1 MPGISDF
8 KSMMDKRGGFAR
20 PNLFKVAISKI
31 KADKQLDY
39 QMRCFQAQ
47 IPGHNISTTD
57 KDIGSRSV
65 AYQKIFSDI
74 ILGFYVDANLAQLEF
89 WQDWI
94 DLIIVRANP
103 NRHNY
108 YDKYKGEIKVTQ
120 ENRPGDP
127 VATWT
132 FHDAYPKQIDPIQLD
147 YGTNDAVM
155 TCNATITY
163 RHFTVKFVEVVK
175 KENKKT
181 NEEAQYAQS
190 VRTDMNKIDPMIEI
204 RKDAWKFR
212 DDIPGFNQTD
222 WPEWDEMDAGD
233 RERILEWYR
242 LHGPSKSGGALHM
255 VDKIQQ

>member
-8 KSMMDKRGGFAR
+8 KAMMDKRGGFAR

-74 ILGFYVDANLAQLEF
+74 ILGFYVDADLAQLEF

-120 ENRPGDP
+120 ENRSGDP

-155 TCNATITY
+155 TCNTTITY
-163 RHFTVKFVEVVK
+163 RHFTSKFYETIRVADDEKQEGVPLS
-175 KENKKT
+175 
-181 NEEAQYAQS
+181 APS
-190 VRTDMNKIDPMIEI
+190 VRNDMNKINPMIEI

-212 DDIPGFNQTD
+212 DDIPGITQTD
-222 WPEWDEMDAGD
+222 WPTWDSMSFAQQAK
-233 RERILEWYR
+233 ILDEYR
-242 LHGPSKSGGALHM
+242 LHGGSKSGGAFHH
-255 VDKIQQ
+255 K

>member
-8 KSMMDKRGGFAR
+8 KAMMEKRGGFAR

-74 ILGFYVDANLAQLEF
+74 ILGFYVDADLAQLEF

-108 YDKYKGEIKVTQ
+108 YDKYKGEVKVTQ
-120 ENRPGDP
+120 MNRLGEDM
-127 VATWT
+127 ATWT
-132 FHDAYPKQIDPIQLD
+132 FHDAYPKQMDPIQLD

-155 TCNATITY
+155 TCNTTITY
-163 RHFTVKFVEVVK
+163 RHFTSKFYETIKVADEKQEGVP
-175 KENKKT
+175 
-181 NEEAQYAQS
+181 QYAPS
-190 VRTDMNKIDPMIEI
+190 VRNDMNKIAPMIEI

-255 VDKIQQ
+255 VDKIQ

>member
-8 KSMMDKRGGFAR
+8 KAMMDKRGGFAR

-74 ILGFYVDANLAQLEF
+74 ILGFYVDADLAQLEF

-108 YDKYKGEIKVTQ
+108 YDKYKGQVEVTQ
-120 ENRPGDP
+120 MNRLGEDM
-127 VATWT
+127 ATWT
-132 FHDAYPKQIDPIQLD
+132 FHDAYPKQMDPIQLD

-155 TCNATITY
+155 TCNTTITY
-163 RHFTVKFVEVVK
+163 RHFTSKFYETIRVADDEKQEGVPLS
-175 KENKKT
+175 
-181 NEEAQYAQS
+181 APS
-190 VRTDMNKIDPMIEI
+190 VRNDMNKINPMIEI

-222 WPEWDEMDAGD
+222 WPTWDSMSFAQQAK
-233 RERILEWYR
+233 ILDEYR
-242 LHGPSKSGGALHM
+242 LHGGSKSGGAFHH
-255 VDKIQQ
+255 K

>member
-8 KSMMDKRGGFAR
+8 KAMMDKRGGFAR

-74 ILGFYVDANLAQLEF
+74 ILGFYVDSSLDTLHF

-120 ENRPGDP
+120 ENRSGDP

-155 TCNATITY
+155 TCNTTITY
-163 RHFTVKFVEVVK
+163 RHFTSKFYETIKVADEKQEGVP
-175 KENKKT
+175 
-181 NEEAQYAQS
+181 QYAPS

-242 LHGPSKSGGALHM
+242 LHGSSKSGGALHM
-255 VDKIQQ
+255 VDKIQ